1 MKLQSKVTE
10 KLNQIYDIKKP
21 LYKMRNMYVR
31 LVDIKE
37 IHRKKEA
44 SRNSVAQKTSIVSN
58 IIVNNR
64 KQLL

>member
-44 SRNSVAQKTSIVSN
+44 SGNSVAQETSSVSN
-58 IIVNNR
+58 IMMNDR